1 MSDSLSGE
9 GNSNLA
15 AISAIKKRINEIA
28 FAPLEEHGNKF
39 DEINS
44 ELSQAL
50 TSVEGISS
58 QS

>member
-1 MSDSLSGE
+1 MNEAGFAES
-9 GNSNLA
+9 NSNLE

-28 FAPLEEHGNKF
+28 FSPLEEHGIKF

-50 TSVEGISS
+50 TSVEGIST
-58 QS
+58 QN